1 MKKLL
6 LISLA
11 PLFAF
16 AASPIDVTF
25 STDANAK
32 SGEIIVSLSNHSK
45 QDIEVLKWNT
55 PFEKTLN
62 ADIFDVHM
70 GSSDKVYIGRTVKRV
85 KAQDSDYMLL
95 EAGSTEKV
103 KVSLPTYYAIQ
114 KKGEYS
120 VKLDTEIKYR
130 LLDTT
135 ELKINEM
142 AKKTVPSIHFT
153 FAPNVREK
161 RAVSLKQTAKFN
173 SCSQN
178 EIKVIDSA
186 HDYAI
191 KISKEAMNVLTN
203 APKETSSQR
212 YVTWFGKADAKRQKT
227 VTEGFRKIYDAFENK
242 NISFDCGTCKKDSI
256 YDSTYAYVY
265 ADSQYQVY
273 LCGAFWNSKSTGT
286 DSQGGTLV
294 HEVSHFNVVVGTND
308 YAYGQAD
315 AKNLAKSTPEKAIK
329 NAENYDYFAE
339 NNPNLSM
346 DVRDDAGDSDEN
358 TNTDT
363 PTDPSDN
370 NGSDVTDN
378 YDSTQEDADLDLC
391 FEMENEKEMDE
402 CFVAWEDK
410 YYSFED
416 DSEDNMSDDDWNWN
430 NNDWYDDGE
439 NWE

>member
-11 PLFAF
+11 PLFVF

-25 STDANAK
+25 STDKNAK
-32 SGEIIVSLSNHSK
+32 SGQIIVSLTNHSK

-62 ADIFDVHM
+62 ADIFDVNM
-70 GSSDKVYIGRTVKRV
+70 GSSNNTYIGRTIKRT
-85 KAQDSDYMLL
+85 KPQDSDYMLL
-95 EAGSTEKV
+95 EAGTTEKV
-103 KVSLPTYYAIQ
+103 KVALPTYYEMK

-120 VKLDTEIKYR
+120 VKFDAEIKYR
-130 LLDTT
+130 VLDTR
-135 ELKINEM
+135 ELKINEI
-142 AKKTVPSIHFT
+142 AKKTVPIIHFI
-153 FAPNVREK
+153 FVPNVREK

-191 KISKEAMNVLTN
+191 KISKEAMNVLNN
-203 APKETSSQR
+203 APKETSSER

-315 AKNLAKSTPEKAIK
+315 AKNLAKSSPEKAIK
-329 NAENYDYFAE
+329 NAESYDYFAE

-346 DVRDDAGDSDEN
+346 DVRDDLGDSDEN
-358 TNTDT
+358 TDTDT
-363 PTDPSDN
+363 PIDPSDN

-391 FEMENEKEMDE
+391 FEMENDKEMDE
-402 CFVAWEDK
+402 CFAAWEDT
-410 YYSFED
+410 YYPF
-416 DSEDNMSDDDWNWN
+416 DDDWD
-430 NNDWYDDGE
+430 NNDWYDEGANDE
-439 NWE
+439 A